1 MSSEARGGSQV
12 LVLGAGASLARPAGR
27 PLFDA
32 IRRALLEP
40 LQVGLDPARLSQL
53 APEALLSRLKS
64 AGLDI
69 DSELRQML
77 SGGDPNALHVMAA
90 ELLRSG
96 SAIWTTNLDELIETA
111 AGHAGIAF
119 HRLLPGDDPGCRC
132 SLGHLVKVH
141 GTLSGERVL
150 ARSEDVLV
158 PLAQPWLDRLARDLD
173 GAQVAIVGYA
183 GADIDLRTGL
193 RDALTLTEQAVWFA
207 RDSDREPLNRRFAG
221 PFAHGHLQLDVSGRP
236 DLAALDWGAAR
247 ALTRRIPV
255 DLLTQ
260 AREPAPLPAVTAAYK
275 PNHLLRAR
283 VLDDFGAGA
292 DARSQYARALVQGP
306 RRRLATR
313 ALYSSGMIHGA
324 LWRPVVVA
332 SLNALCALPVRWRW
346 AHRQRL
352 PYLTWNVPP
361 DRRLRALERSLARL
375 GPEPSIVI
383 AAANAAK
390 EVDPRRAVAL
400 GLEAQQEAMARQDPA
415 DTAWATFTLSLA
427 LRWTGDVT
435 AAAEQAAR
443 LADGY
448 DALAGPG
455 WVAWG
460 HFESGATK
468 ALKGELADAHEQM
481 QLAIEVFTAAGSIFA
496 FDACCAMIAI
506 RRAIGDLQG
515 QRDAYHK
522 ARQLLDGDPLRRRFK
537 HEVLM
542 VEDAEYARQQ
552 GNLDEAHALYSELS
566 DSPTLAQ
573 ELLGRLGLGELQ
585 RRRGEQPRDAWRALA
600 RSDELGFGYGQ
611 VHAAITLGL
620 AGEITLAEA
629 EQRISDSVYDPP
641 VRPGET
647 GLTRFCQGADPS
659 AHVLCFP

>member
-1 MSSEARGGSQV
+1 
-12 LVLGAGASLARPAGR
+12 
-27 PLFDA
+27 
-32 IRRALLEP
+32 
-40 LQVGLDPARLSQL
+40 
-53 APEALLSRLKS
+53 
-64 AGLDI
+64 
-69 DSELRQML
+69 
-77 SGGDPNALHVMAA
+77 
-90 ELLRSG
+90 
-96 SAIWTTNLDELIETA
+96 
-111 AGHAGIAF
+111 
-119 HRLLPGDDPGCRC
+119 
-132 SLGHLVKVH
+132 
-141 GTLSGERVL
+141 
-150 ARSEDVLV
+150 
-158 PLAQPWLDRLARDLD
+158 
-173 GAQVAIVGYA
+173 
-183 GADIDLRTGL
+183 
-193 RDALTLTEQAVWFA
+193 
-207 RDSDREPLNRRFAG
+207 
-221 PFAHGHLQLDVSGRP
+221 
-236 DLAALDWGAAR
+236 
-247 ALTRRIPV
+247 
-255 DLLTQ
+255 
-260 AREPAPLPAVTAAYK
+260 
-275 PNHLLRAR
+275 
-283 VLDDFGAGA
+283 
-292 DARSQYARALVQGP
+292 
-306 RRRLATR
+306 
-313 ALYSSGMIHGA
+313 
-324 LWRPVVVA
+324 VVA
-332 SLNALCALPVRWRW
+332 SLNALCALPVHWRW

-361 DRRLRALERSLARL
+361 DRRLRTLERSLLRL

-390 EVDPRRAVAL
+390 EVDPHRAIEL
-400 GLEAQQEAMARQDPA
+400 GLEAQQEAMLRQDPA

-448 DALAGPG
+448 DALAGPS

-468 ALKGELADAHEQM
+468 ALKGELTDAHEQM

-496 FDACCAMIAI
+496 FDAWCAMIAI

-515 QRDAYHK
+515 QRDAYNE

-537 HEVLM
+537 REVLM

-552 GNLDEAHALYSELS
+552 GNVDEAHALYTELS

-611 VHAAITLGL
+611 VHAAITLEL
-620 AGEITLAEA
+620 AGEITPAEA

-641 VRPGET
+641 VRLGET
-647 GLTRFCQGADPS
+647 GLTRFCQGTDPS

>member
-1 MSSEARGGSQV
+1 M
-12 LVLGAGASLARPAGR
+12 
-27 PLFDA
+27 
-32 IRRALLEP
+32 
-40 LQVGLDPARLSQL
+40 
-53 APEALLSRLKS
+53 
-64 AGLDI
+64 
-69 DSELRQML
+69 
-77 SGGDPNALHVMAA
+77 
-90 ELLRSG
+90 
-96 SAIWTTNLDELIETA
+96 
-111 AGHAGIAF
+111 
-119 HRLLPGDDPGCRC
+119 
-132 SLGHLVKVH
+132 
-141 GTLSGERVL
+141 
-150 ARSEDVLV
+150 
-158 PLAQPWLDRLARDLD
+158 PLAQPWLDRLAHDLED
-173 GAQVAIVGYA
+173 AQVAIVGYA

-193 RDALTLTEQAVWFA
+193 RDALTLTEQVVWFA
-207 RDSDREPLNRRFAG
+207 RDSDREPLSRRFPG
-221 PFAHGHLQLDVSGRP
+221 PLAEGCLQLEISERP
-236 DLAALDWGAAR
+236 DLAALHWGAAR
-247 ALTRRIPV
+247 ALTDGV
-255 DLLTQ
+255 SAELLTQ
-260 AREPAPLPAVTAAYK
+260 ASEPVFPPAVSAAYH

-283 VLDDFGAGA
+283 VLDDFGRGP

-306 RRRLATR
+306 RRRLAAR

-332 SLNALCALPVRWRW
+332 SLSALCALPVRWRW
-346 AHRQRL
+346 THRQRL

-361 DRRLRALERSLARL
+361 DRRLRILERSLVRL
-375 GPEPSIVI
+375 GPDPSIVI

-390 EVDPRRAVAL
+390 EVAPRRAVEL
-400 GLEAQQEAMARQDPA
+400 GLEAQQEAMLRQDPA

-427 LRWTGDVT
+427 LRWTGDIT

-448 DALAGPG
+448 DALAGPS

-468 ALKGELADAHEQM
+468 ALNGELADAQEQM

-496 FDACCAMIAI
+496 FDAWCAMIAI
-506 RRAIGDLQG
+506 SRAIGDLQG

-522 ARQLLDGDPLRRRFK
+522 ARRLLDGDPLRRRFK
-537 HEVLM
+537 HDVLM

-552 GNLDEAHALYSELS
+552 GNLDEAYALYSELS

-585 RRRGEQPRDAWRALA
+585 RQRGEQPRDAWRALA

-620 AGEITLAEA
+620 AGEITPAEA

-647 GLTRFCQGADPS
+647 GLTRFCQGTDP
-659 AHVLCFP
+659 